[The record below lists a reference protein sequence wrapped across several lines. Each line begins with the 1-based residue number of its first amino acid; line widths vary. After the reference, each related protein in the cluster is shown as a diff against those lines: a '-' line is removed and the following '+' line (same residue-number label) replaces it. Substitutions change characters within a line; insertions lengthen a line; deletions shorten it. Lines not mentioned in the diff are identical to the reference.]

1 MPVTQSQSP
10 FDPTGLTIGSVASR
24 KTSALL
30 EELLWLLIAMRD
42 LYANARCQGS
52 DTGIRHLCPLFDTHH
67 AEQRRLVDLL
77 TDRICALDGTP
88 GSIAPDPQGMRRPY
102 LWRGVVGEQLLRD
115 LLDAHVSVLRAA
127 DTAGANG
134 LHAGTSGDPDVAVG
148 RVVLTNDLQSH
159 AVSEQLA
166 MLQP

>member
-1 MPVTQSQSP
+1 MPVAYSQAS
-10 FDPTGLTIGSVASR
+10 FDPTDLTAGNVASH
-24 KTSALL
+24 KTGALL
-30 EELLWLLIAMRD
+30 EELLWLSIAMQD

-52 DTGIRHLCPLFDTHH
+52 DIGIPHLRPLFDTHH
-67 AEQRRLVDLL
+67 AEQLRLVDLL
-77 TDRICALDGTP
+77 ADRICALDGSP
-88 GSIAPDPQGMRRPY
+88 GSIAPDAQGMRRPY
-102 LWRGVVGEQLLRD
+102 LWRGVVRERLLRD

-134 LHAGTSGDPDVAVG
+134 LHAGTSGDPDVAIG

-166 MLQP
+166 MLQL